1 MLFGSAKKPTDKT
14 PAGREEYV
22 KPMRDACTTVEKSI
36 ASLVLR
42 LC

>member
-1 MLFGSAKKPTDKT
+1 MAHIEGYRRLKGPLVTPDPYEAHAK
-14 PAGREEYV
+14 Y
-22 KPMRDACTTVEKSI
+22 VEKSI